1 MLDCETIV
9 LPFAKS
15 PKGTPMRMI
24 LAAALV
30 FAPHLAL
37 AAGSDD
43 SEPPTP
49 TETTTECA
57 EGTVWDEKTK
67 TCIKAED
74 SSLND
79 DQRFGAVRELA
90 YASRYDEALAV
101 LATMREGET
110 SRVMTYRGFLLRQTG
125 HIEYGIAA
133 YERAIALDPANALAR
148 SYYGQLLV
156 QMDELALA
164 EAQLTQI
171 RAHGG
176 TGTWAETSL
185 AAAIR
190 TGVTYTF

>member
-1 MLDCETIV
+1 
-9 LPFAKS
+9 
-15 PKGTPMRMI
+15 MRMI

-67 TCIKAED
+67 ACIKAED

-79 DQRFGAVRELA
+79 DQRYDAVRELA
-90 YASRYDEALAV
+90 YAGRHDEALAI
-101 LATMREGET
+101 LATMTEGET
-110 SRVMTYRGFLLRQTG
+110 SRVMTYQGFLLRQTG
-125 HIEYGIAA
+125 RIEEGIAA
-133 YERAIALDPANALAR
+133 YERAIALNPQNILAR

-156 QMDELALA
+156 QMDEQQLAQ
-164 EAQLTQI
+164 AQLDQI
-171 RAHGG
+171 RANGG
-176 TGTWAETSL
+176 QGTWAETAL
-185 AAAIR
+185 AAAIT
-190 TGVTYTF
+190 TGVTYTY

>member
-1 MLDCETIV
+1 
-9 LPFAKS
+9 
-15 PKGTPMRMI
+15 MRMI
-24 LAAALV
+24 LAATLALV
-30 FAPHLAL
+30 PHFAL

-43 SEPPTP
+43 SQPPKP
-49 TETTTECA
+49 TATTTEC
-57 EGTVWDEKTK
+57 EKGTVWDEKTQ
-67 TCIKAED
+67 TCIKAEE

-90 YASRYDEALAV
+90 YAGRFDEATAV

-125 HIEYGIAA
+125 HVEEGIAA
-133 YERAIALDPANALAR
+133 YERAIALDPANNLAR

-164 EAQLTQI
+164 GDQLTQI

-176 TGTWAETSL
+176 SGTWAETAL
-185 AAAIR
+185 ANAIQ

>member
-1 MLDCETIV
+1 
-9 LPFAKS
+9 
-15 PKGTPMRMI
+15 MRMI

-67 TCIKAED
+67 ACIKAED

-79 DQRFGAVRELA
+79 DQRYDAVRELA
-90 YASRYDEALAV
+90 YAGRHDEALAI
-101 LATMREGET
+101 LATMTEGET
-110 SRVMTYRGFLLRQTG
+110 SRVMTYQGFLLRQTG
-125 HIEYGIAA
+125 RIEEGIAA
-133 YERAIALDPANALAR
+133 YERAIALNPQNILAR

-156 QMDELALA
+156 QMDEQQLAQ
-164 EAQLTQI
+164 AQLDQI
-171 RAHGG
+171 RASGG
-176 TGTWAETSL
+176 QGTWAETAL
-185 AAAIR
+185 AAAIT
-190 TGVTYTF
+190 TGVTYTY

>member
-1 MLDCETIV
+1 
-9 LPFAKS
+9 
-15 PKGTPMRMI
+15 MRML
-24 LAAALV
+24 LAAT
-30 FAPHLAL
+30 LAL
-37 AAGSDD
+37 APHVALAVGTDD
-43 SEPPTP
+43 SQPPKP
-49 TETTTECA
+49 TATTTEC
-57 EGTVWDEKTK
+57 EKGTIWDEKTQA
-67 TCIKAED
+67 CIKAEE

-90 YASRYDEALAV
+90 YAGRYDEATAV

-125 HIEYGIAA
+125 HVEEGIAA
-133 YERAIALDPANALAR
+133 YERAIALDPANNLAR

-164 EAQLTQI
+164 GNQLAQI

-176 TGTWAETSL
+176 AGTWAEQALST
-185 AAAIR
+185 AIR